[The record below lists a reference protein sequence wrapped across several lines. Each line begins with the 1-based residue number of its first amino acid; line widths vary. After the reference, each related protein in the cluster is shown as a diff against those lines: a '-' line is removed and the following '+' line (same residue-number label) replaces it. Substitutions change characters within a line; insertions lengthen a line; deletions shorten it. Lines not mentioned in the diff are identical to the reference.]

1 MNHNYIHHIP
11 GRVRVRMPE
20 LKANAKGAQE
30 FQAVTQQIP
39 GVASV
44 EINLLTGSVLVHYDG
59 ASATAE
65 LLHGLLQRRGAWPA
79 SEVADKSVIG
89 PLIGQEVFKI
99 ALRYV
104 LDVTIEHV
112 VTATLAVLL

>member
-1 MNHNYIHHIP
+1 MNNNYFHHIP

-20 LKANAKGAQE
+20 LKANARGAQN
-30 FQAVTQQIP
+30 FQEVMQQIP

-59 ASATAE
+59 SSATAE
-65 LLHGLLQRRGAWPA
+65 LLHGLLQRRGAWPTSA
-79 SEVADKSVIG
+79 VAGKSVIG
-89 PLIGQEVFKI
+89 QEVLKI
-99 ALRYV
+99 AVRYV
-104 LDVTIEHV
+104 LDVAIEQV

>member
-30 FQAVTQQIP
+30 FQAVMQQIP

-59 ASATAE
+59 SSATAG
-65 LLHGLLQRRGAWPA
+65 LLHNLLQRHGAWPT
-79 SEVADKSVIG
+79 SKVAGETVTR
-89 PLIGQEVFKI
+89 LIGQKVVKV
-99 ALRYV
+99 AVRYV
-104 LDVTIEHV
+104 LDVAIEQV